1 MNEDQ
6 EIIPRKIAAEFLFG
20 ELVKVAM
27 KQIRTMS
34 MPFSMLREAEQKAV
48 LDRITDDIREIVKEV
63 IDVIASNARIHFR
76 AEVEQ
81 VLFKEV
87 EQVLFKDGIKA
98 VLKMARGENAHA
110 LADIAGGFVTVVIE
124 DRSSLLD
131 AGDATAVDPD
141 QKPLFDVSAQDVIN
155 RINRGAK

>member
-81 VLFKEV
+81 VLFK
-87 EQVLFKDGIKA
+87 DGIKA